1 MATYLE
7 KADALIEG
15 IVPGIRPMT
24 FGHIGDGNLH
34 YNLTQPADMSKA
46 DFMDKWHDV
55 TDPLNDLV
63 FELGGSFSAE
73 HGVGKLKRDELVRY
87 TPAVEIDLMRKVKA
101 AIDPTGIMNPGKVL

>member
-1 MATYLE
+1 
-7 KADALIEG
+7 
-15 IVPGIRPMT
+15 
-24 FGHIGDGNLH
+24 
-34 YNLTQPADMSKA
+34 
-46 DFMDKWHDV
+46 MDKWHDV

-73 HGVGKLKRDELVRY
+73 HGVGKLKRDELIRY